1 MRYQDL
7 TELKLTGKKI
17 STINYKPYLAYVLAI
32 ILVFVMCIPL
42 YKPLGIVA
50 MVILT
55 VTICHFVMTKDKP
68 TIAVYDNG
76 IVIYDPG
83 NKNKGRFIE
92 KEKIKS
98 FQLSNYNRI
107 EINCENDDVL
117 VETFQIVKALI
128 CLSKIAKRV

>member
-42 YKPLGIVA
+42 YKPLWIVA

-55 VTICHFVMTKDKP
+55 VAICHFVMTKDKP

-76 IVIYDPG
+76 IVIYDPR

-92 KEKIKS
+92 KEKINS

-128 CLSKIAKRV
+128 CLSKIAKRI

>member
-1 MRYQDL
+1 
-7 TELKLTGKKI
+7 
-17 STINYKPYLAYVLAI
+17 
-32 ILVFVMCIPL
+32 
-42 YKPLGIVA
+42 

-55 VTICHFVMTKDKP
+55 VAICHFVMTKDKP

-76 IVIYDPG
+76 IVIYDPR

-92 KEKIKS
+92 KEKINS

-128 CLSKIAKRV
+128 CLSKIAKRI